1 MAGFS
6 RVKPSLGNKDTTV
19 DSKVDSGVGSDL
31 GSRVGNLGIW
41 DTPHSLGGSFSDRLD
56 SDGDETQMLMTVGS
70 PQNPSKPKTLYTKL
84 VYLIFKLGFPVF
96 L

>member
-31 GSRVGNLGIW
+31 GSRVGNLGVW
-41 DTPHSLGGSFSDRLD
+41 DTPHSLGGKLCSDNED
-56 SDGDETQMLMTVGS
+56 KKAKCE
-70 PQNPSKPKTLYTKL
+70 LY
-84 VYLIFKLGFPVF
+84 V
-96 L
+96 